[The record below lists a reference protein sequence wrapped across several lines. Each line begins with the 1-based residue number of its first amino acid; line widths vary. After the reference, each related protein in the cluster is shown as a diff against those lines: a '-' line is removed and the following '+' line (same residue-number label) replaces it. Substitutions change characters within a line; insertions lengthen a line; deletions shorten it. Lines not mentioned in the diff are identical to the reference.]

1 MSEKI
6 LTFLERVE
14 MNLPVTAQEVFDQS
28 VGGVIRQGRQSV
40 EGSGMCRY
48 RDSQGGACAYG
59 QCIPDSL
66 YTPDMEGQAA
76 HALVDVDVEIPE
88 SLVPHLDLL
97 IALQLAHDSEPGPAD
112 SIWLDTF
119 KEKARNVANRYN
131 LVWVF

>member
-40 EGSGMCRY
+40 GGDGMCLY

-66 YTPDMEGQAA
+66 YTPDMEHNGITSLA
-76 HALVDVDVEIPE
+76 DVDVEIPE

-97 IALQLAHDSEPGPAD
+97 EALQLAHDSDLGPFY
-112 SIWLDTF
+112 STWLDTF
-119 KEKARNVANRYN
+119 KSRAGRVANRHN
-131 LVWVF
+131 LVWIF

>member
-40 EGSGMCRY
+40 EGNGMCRY
-48 RDSQGGACAYG
+48 RDPQGGACAYG

-66 YTPDMEGQAA
+66 YTPDMEGNTIT
-76 HALVDVDVEIPE
+76 ALADGGFEIPE
-88 SLVPHLDLL
+88 SLVPHLCLL
-97 IALQLAHDSEPGPAD
+97 TELQLAHDSELEPPD

-119 KEKARNVANRYN
+119 KVRAWHVANRHN